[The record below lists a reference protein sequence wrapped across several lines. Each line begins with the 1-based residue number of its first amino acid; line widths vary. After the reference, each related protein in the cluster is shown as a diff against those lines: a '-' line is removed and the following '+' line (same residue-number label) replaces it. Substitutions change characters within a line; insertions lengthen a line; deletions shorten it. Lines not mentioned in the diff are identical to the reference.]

1 MMYEN
6 LQLGDTGNS
15 VKILQEKLKILG
27 FYNAVITGSY
37 GLATEEGVSAFQR
50 AVGLEETGNVNQST
64 WQRIMEATT
73 PAVAPISNYPTLRL
87 GSSGSEVTDL
97 QTKLKA
103 LLYYTGQVTG
113 NFDLETENAVKRFQL
128 NNKLTADGVV
138 GNQTWN
144 TLNSLYGN
152 LNDCVT
158 QNGSQNGGV
167 NGESSETYTVVA
179 GDTLYLIARR
189 YNTTVDAIKSFN
201 NLTSDVLQIGQVLKI
216 PTDVDDGY
224 IRYTVVSG
232 DTLYTIARRYGT
244 TVDMIK
250 SLNNLTSD
258 ILQIGQILA
267 IPTSSQDTYINY
279 IVESGDTL
287 YTIAR
292 RYNTSIDTIK
302 SLNNLTSDILMIGQ
316 VLRIP
321 TNAGTNYINYTVIAG
336 DTLYLIARRY
346 NTTVDEIK
354 NFNGLTSNNL
364 NIGQVLRI
372 PV

>member
-1 MMYEN
+1 MLYEN
-6 LQLGDTGNS
+6 LQLGDTGDS

-50 AVGLEETGNVNQST
+50 TVGLEETGSVNQNT

-73 PAVAPISNYPTLRL
+73 PAVAPIGNYPTLRL

-152 LNDCVT
+152 LNDCAIE
-158 QNGSQNGGV
+158 NGSQNE
-167 NGESSETYTVVA
+167 ESSETYTVVA

-189 YNTTVDAIKSFN
+189 FNTTVDAIKSLN
-201 NLTSDVLQIGQVLKI
+201 NLTSDMLQIGQVLKI
-216 PTDVDDGY
+216 PTSADDGY
-224 IRYTVVSG
+224 IRYTVVAG

-258 ILQIGQILA
+258 ILQIGQILV

-287 YTIAR
+287 YLIAR

-321 TNAGTNYINYTVIAG
+321 TNAGTNYINYTVAAG

-354 NFNGLTSNNL
+354 NFNNLTSNNL

-372 PV
+372 PI